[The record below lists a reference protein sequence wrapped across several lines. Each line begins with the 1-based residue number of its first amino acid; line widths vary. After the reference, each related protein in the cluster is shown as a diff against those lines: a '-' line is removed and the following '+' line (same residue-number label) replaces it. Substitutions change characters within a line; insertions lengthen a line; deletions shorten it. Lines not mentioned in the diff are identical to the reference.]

1 MRLAR
6 TPLRHTRAMPHV
18 YYLVGPPA
26 VGKLTV
32 ARELERRT
40 GAIVVDNHLIN
51 DPVFVPMGL
60 HRGEGVDID
69 ATDRLRDRVREVVHV
84 ATELAPASFSHVFT
98 NWLPDKPEAEALVQ
112 RLRLLAQRRGV
123 GFVPVWLR
131 ADPDQLAA
139 RVVQADRSQRA
150 KLMDADVLRTVLS
163 RRQLPA
169 PVDAIVLDTTRLQ
182 PHEVVDRILEAG

>member
-1 MRLAR
+1 
-6 TPLRHTRAMPHV
+6 MPHL

-60 HRGEGVDID
+60 HRGAAADID
-69 ATDRLRDRVREVVHV
+69 ATDRLRDRVREVVHEAV
-84 ATELAPASFSHVFT
+84 ELAPPSCSHVFT
-98 NWLPDKPEAEALVQ
+98 NWLPDKPEAQALVE
-112 RLRLLAQRRGV
+112 RLRLLAHRRGAR
-123 GFVPVWLR
+123 FVPVWLR
-131 ADPDQLAA
+131 ADPEELAD
-139 RVVQADRSQRA
+139 RVVQAERLQRA
-150 KLMDADVLRTVLS
+150 KLMDPDVLRTVLS

-169 PVDAIVLDTTRLQ
+169 PTDAVVLDTTRLQ
-182 PHEVVDRILEAG
+182 AHEVVDRIIAAG